1 MIPRHVIRLIVMA
14 LFTCHASGQS
24 PSVPAAYSG
33 IYSELQG
40 YLNGFDATVSSQW
53 NGAKSPVAFGGAL
66 TSADCNRGLQS
77 LLLPT
82 TLTSGVQVQLNGLVN
97 AGVRSV
103 VISVA
108 FPILYQP
115 FYQYDNDPQDYAKV
129 LGFYQSVMAEAR
141 KRGLKVVIESSVMF
155 PNVATDLP
163 LTAYYATL
171 TTAQVT
177 AGRAQVAQT
186 IAQQLQPDW
195 LNLGSEPDTQSALLG
210 LSGVYT
216 PQQYATE
223 ISTIVTQLRNA
234 GIARTPLIGCGVGT
248 WAPNASAFVSA
259 ECGTGIDFIDLHIY
273 TANLGFLA
281 AAPPLLDQARAA
293 GKGVAI
299 SEAWMRKLDDSQL
312 QGKSDLAIEA
322 VLSSS
327 GSHAVDTFSFWAPLD
342 AQFFGELAKLAYW
355 KNLYYVAPFEIQYFF
370 ATLDYTQVGALSAD
384 QINAQETTA
393 ANAALRQGG
402 VLTATGQSYAA
413 LLAQDPMPSRL
424 TSLSIRGAAGAG
436 DQTLI
441 VGFAINGFGSKQV
454 LLRGIGPALAQF
466 GVAGALADPQLT
478 LFAGNTAINQNAG
491 WGGGAAL
498 SNAFAAVFA
507 FPLPPNSRDAALLV
521 SLPSG
526 PYSAQVA
533 SPTGTGVALV
543 EAYDAEAGLSST
555 RFVSLSARNQV
566 GTGDNVL
573 IAGFVVSGDTSKTL
587 LIRAVGP
594 SLTQYGVSGVLADPK
609 LQLYNGSTLLQENN
623 DWGGTPALSSAFT
636 TVNEFALPPNSKDSA
651 MLITLPPGIY
661 TAQVSGVGATTGVAL
676 LEVYEMP

>member
-1 MIPRHVIRLIVMA
+1 
-14 LFTCHASGQS
+14 
-24 PSVPAAYSG
+24 
-33 IYSELQG
+33 
-40 YLNGFDATVSSQW
+40 
-53 NGAKSPVAFGGAL
+53 
-66 TSADCNRGLQS
+66 
-77 LLLPT
+77 
-82 TLTSGVQVQLNGLVN
+82 LTSGVQLQLNGLVN

-108 FPILYQP
+108 FPILYPP
-115 FYQYDNDPQDYAKV
+115 FYQFNNDPQDYAKV
-129 LGFYQSVMAEAR
+129 LSFYQSVMAEAR

-195 LNLGSEPDTQSALLG
+195 LNLGSEPDTQAALLG
-210 LSGVYT
+210 LSVVYT

-234 GIARTPLIGCGVGT
+234 GIAGAPLIGCGVGT
-248 WAPNASAFVSA
+248 WAPNASNFVQA

-273 TANLGFLA
+273 TINLGFLA
-281 AAPPLLDQARAA
+281 AAPSLLDQARAA
-293 GKGVAI
+293 GKGGAI

-312 QGKSDLAIEA
+312 SGKSDLAIEA
-322 VLSSS
+322 VLSASS
-327 GSHAVDTFSFWAPLD
+327 SHALDTFSFWTPLD
-342 AQFFGELAKLAYW
+342 NQFLGELVKLAYW
-355 KNLYYVAPFEIQYFF
+355 KNLYYAAPFEIQYFF
-370 ATLDYTQVGALSAD
+370 AGLDYTQVGALSAD

-393 ANAALRQGG
+393 ANAALKQGG
-402 VLTATGQSYAA
+402 VLTAIGQSYAA
-413 LLAQDPMPSRL
+413 ALAQVPIPSRL
-424 TSLSIRGAAGAG
+424 TSLSIRGAAGTG

-441 VGFAINGFGSKQV
+441 VGFGVNGFGSKQV
-454 LLRGIGPALAQF
+454 LLRGIGPTLAQF

-478 LFAGNTAINQNAG
+478 LFAGTTAINQNAG
-491 WGGGAAL
+491 WGGSAAL
-498 SNAFAAVFA
+498 SNAFTAVWAFA
-507 FPLPPNSRDAALLV
+507 LPPNSKDAALLV
-521 SLPSG
+521 PLAPG
-526 PYSAQVA
+526 LYSVQVT
-533 SPTGTGVALV
+533 SPTSTGIALV
-543 EAYDAEAGLSST
+543 EAYDADVGLSAT
-555 RFVSLSARNQV
+555 RFTCLSARNQV

-594 SLTQYGVSGVLADPK
+594 TLAQYGVSGVLANPK
-609 LQLYNGSTLLQENN
+609 LQLYNGSTLLQEND

-636 TVNEFALPPNSKDSA
+636 TVNEFALPANSKDSA